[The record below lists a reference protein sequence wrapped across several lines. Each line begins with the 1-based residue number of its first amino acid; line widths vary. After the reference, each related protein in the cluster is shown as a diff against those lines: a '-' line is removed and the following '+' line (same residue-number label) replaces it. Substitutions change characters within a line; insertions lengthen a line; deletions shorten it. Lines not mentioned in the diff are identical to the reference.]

1 MKKIELTLIILI
13 TLILVLFMF
22 VFYQTNNKITKNVVL
37 NNENNN
43 ILTKLWNKKINK
55 INCYTYLSNK
65 LNEQAQ
71 CIVSKKEINNMD
83 AINKKISLKKFPENI
98 IFFEFINGKLNIKTK
113 NSNSLKSLNNSNIN
127 NDIQDVLKKIEN
139 EEKLK

>member
-1 MKKIELTLIILI
+1 MKKIELALIILI

-22 VFYQTNNKITKNVVL
+22 VFYQTNNKIKKNVML
-37 NNENNN
+37 SYENNN
-43 ILTKLWNKKINK
+43 ILIKLWNKKINK

-71 CIVSKKEINNMD
+71 CIFSKKEIVR
-83 AINKKISLKKFPENI
+83 KISLKKFPENI
-98 IFFEFINGKLNIKTK
+98 IFFEFINGKLNVKIK
-113 NSNSLKSLNNSNIN
+113 NNNSLQSLNNSTNYNIN
-127 NDIQDVLKKIEN
+127 NDIQDILKKIEN